1 MLRSL
6 GFFGHWV
13 KEMGEPPA
21 FAMPMGPVGKT
32 TPVGGE
38 GGPRERLHP
47 LSSLQAAAAETQLGS
62 TLAVHQTC
70 IKKDEHLRLNEY
82 G

>member
-1 MLRSL
+1 
-6 GFFGHWV
+6 
-13 KEMGEPPA
+13 
-21 FAMPMGPVGKT
+21 VGKT